1 MIDMEKRLDIINE
14 KISLYQYTDGFSYG
28 TDAVLVAAFC
38 KIKKGQIGADLGT
51 GTGIIPILLSHHK
64 NPEKIFAFEVQEDY
78 ARLSRENAEING
90 FSDKIEVVCDN
101 VKNITPSYMRT
112 FGVEALDFVVSNPPY
127 MKITSGAL
135 GLSERKISAR
145 HEKWCGIGDFA
156 RAGANLLKNGGDMYI
171 VYRPDRLCDLI
182 FALRENR
189 LEPKEMVF
197 VKSFEKDEPCMV
209 LIRARKCAE
218 SSVRISEFVIY
229 LEKDVY
235 TEEMERVYRESVI
248 GDVYG
253 KRN

>member
-1 MIDMEKRLDIINE
+1 MEKRLDQINE
-14 KISLYQYTDGFSYG
+14 KISMYQYTEGFSYG

-51 GTGIIPILLSHHK
+51 GTGIIPILLTHHK
-64 NPEKIFAFEVQEDY
+64 NPAKVFAFEVQEDY
-78 ARLSRENAEING
+78 ARLARENAELNSFG
-90 FSDKIEVVCDN
+90 DRIEVIQEN
-101 VKNITPSYMRT
+101 VANITPSYMRR

-145 HEKWCGIGDFA
+145 HEKWCDINGFA
-156 RAGANLLKNGGDMYI
+156 RAGAALLKNGGDMYI

-197 VKSFEKDEPCMV
+197 VKSFEKDAPCMV

-218 SSVRISEFVIY
+218 SSLKISEFVIY
-229 LEKDVY
+229 REQNVY

-248 GDVYG
+248 GDIYG
-253 KRN
+253 K